1 VESRYPGP
9 VGPKVGRRQADGA
22 ATSQGTRGTQRALGG
37 TAWWQECETAWAGGA
52 DRACGAVLARA
63 TTLALA
69 EHDEARVT
77 AAVRGTDEGQ
87 QLAAV
92 VWLSANRQNPG

>member
-1 VESRYPGP
+1 
-9 VGPKVGRRQADGA
+9 
-22 ATSQGTRGTQRALGG
+22 
-37 TAWWQECETAWAGGA
+37 
-52 DRACGAVLARA
+52 VLARA